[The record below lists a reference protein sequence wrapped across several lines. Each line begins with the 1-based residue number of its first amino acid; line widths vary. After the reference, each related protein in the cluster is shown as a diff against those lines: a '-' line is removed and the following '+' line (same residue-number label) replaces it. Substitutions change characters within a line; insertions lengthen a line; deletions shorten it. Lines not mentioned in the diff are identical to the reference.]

1 MKNVYKLC
9 ISFFVSIIFISSAY
23 SQAKVSETQ
32 DSHQTTM
39 SVRIL
44 GSGSPG
50 YNVER
55 GEASVLLRAGTNT
68 ILIDMGNGTI
78 GALSKAGVK
87 VNEITSFFLTH
98 HHIDH
103 EAEIFQLL
111 ISALIGKK
119 APNIVGPSGIKKL
132 CDFVISFYEK
142 DILYRRNAIGTSS
155 LIPTLE
161 IKEVGASENFTQG
174 SLLVKTASVNHTIE
188 TIAYR
193 FEFEGK
199 SVVVSGDLYYSES
212 LIALANNADLL
223 IIDGGAVS
231 AAVNSTEKKS
241 QGNTSSSGA
250 LTASS
255 EIKSHSSF
263 DEVISMVALSKVK
276 KVVFTHLNQKKI
288 DEAAVRSALIAKGAG
303 CTVLFATDGL
313 EIIL

>member
-1 MKNVYKLC
+1 
-9 ISFFVSIIFISSAY
+9 
-23 SQAKVSETQ
+23 
-32 DSHQTTM
+32 M

-78 GALSKAGVK
+78 GALSKAAVK
-87 VNEITSFFLTH
+87 VNEITSFFVTH

-103 EAEIFQLL
+103 EAELFQLL

-223 IIDGGAVS
+223 VIDGASVS
-231 AAVNSTEKKS
+231 SSIGSIEKKS
-241 QGNTSSSGA
+241 QGGSISSSGA
-250 LTASS
+250 LSS
-255 EIKSHSSF
+255 PSVTKSHSSF
-263 DEVISMVALSKVK
+263 EELISMVVLSKVK